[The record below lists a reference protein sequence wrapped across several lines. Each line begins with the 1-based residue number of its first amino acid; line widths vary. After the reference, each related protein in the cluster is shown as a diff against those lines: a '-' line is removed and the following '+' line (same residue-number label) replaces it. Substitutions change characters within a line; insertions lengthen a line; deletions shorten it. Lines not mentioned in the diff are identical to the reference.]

1 MIEVNE
7 NELDNVFMLRSYVD
21 YLKLKVKMLELEN
34 AKLLDKILY
43 IQSDTDIY
51 DSNSSSSGS
60 NYSMI

>member
-34 AKLLDKILY
+34 ARLLDKILY

>member
-7 NELDNVFMLRSYVD
+7 NELENVFMLRSYV
-21 YLKLKVKMLELEN
+21 
-34 AKLLDKILY
+34 DKILY

>member
-1 MIEVNE
+1 MIEVDE
-7 NELDNVFMLRSYVD
+7 NELGNVFMLRSYVD
-21 YLKLKVKMLELEN
+21 YLKLKVKMLEVEN
-34 AKLLDKILY
+34 ARLLDKILY

>member
-7 NELDNVFMLRSYVD
+7 NELENVFMLRSYVD

-34 AKLLDKILY
+34 ARLLDKILY